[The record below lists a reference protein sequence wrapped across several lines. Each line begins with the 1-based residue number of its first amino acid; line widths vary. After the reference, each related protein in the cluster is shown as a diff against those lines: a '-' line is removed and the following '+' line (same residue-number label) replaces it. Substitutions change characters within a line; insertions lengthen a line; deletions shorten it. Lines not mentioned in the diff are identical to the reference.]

1 MTVDKSWPD
10 RAIAVLTLK
19 LSAAL
24 AKSIRGTT
32 ANADPVCGSRSP
44 ITL

>member
-19 LSAAL
+19 LSAAS
-24 AKSIRGTT
+24 ARSQV
-32 ANADPVCGSRSP
+32 NAAPQGRHPAD
-44 ITL
+44 T